1 MYCSLRELDR
11 KQIQYFY
18 DDTGVL
24 LTCIHTLENKAIAD
38 GISLLATN
46 FITLAIDLD
55 PQKMTLTLSCD
66 FDMQT
71 RPRFLSNLRNQKAE
85 CRYLQYF
92 FFKLSCEQTDT
103 HTSNNIHC
111 ES

>member
-1 MYCSLRELDR
+1 MYRSLRELDR

-24 LTCIHTLENKAIAD
+24 LTCIRTLEIKAIAD

-46 FITLAIDLD
+46 FIILATDLD

-66 FDMQT
+66 LDMQT
-71 RPRFLSNLRNQKAE
+71 CPRFFIQSA
-85 CRYLQYF
+85 
-92 FFKLSCEQTDT
+92 
-103 HTSNNIHC
+103 
-111 ES
+111 